1 MNQDNLI
8 TLFLQFKASN
18 TQLGIAVMA
27 SFAAPQ
33 FQQSTSQNQAKEGST
48 NGNGTQI
55 VGEKRSSTS
64 IQRIE
69 EEPAIE
75 QTNGQTNRQSK

>member
-1 MNQDNLI
+1 
-8 TLFLQFKASN
+8 
-18 TQLGIAVMA
+18 MA

-33 FQQSTSQNQAKEGST
+33 FQHSTSQNQGKEGST
-48 NGNGTQI
+48 NENGTQI
-55 VGEKRSSTS
+55 VGEKLSSAS

-75 QTNGQTNRQSK
+75 QATKLTNPKSK

>member
-1 MNQDNLI
+1 
-8 TLFLQFKASN
+8 
-18 TQLGIAVMA
+18 MA

-33 FQQSTSQNQAKEGST
+33 FQQSTSQNQGKEGSK

-55 VGEKRSSTS
+55 VGEKISSTS

-69 EEPAIE
+69 EEPGIE
-75 QTNGQTNRQSK
+75 QTNDLTNPQSK